1 MLIKNEVHDFIVKVD
16 IMLFPKKNTSFFDES
31 RGQTKGGNKND

>member
-16 IMLFPKKNTSFFDES
+16 IMLFPKKKYFVLWRIPWSDQ
-31 RGQTKGGNKND
+31 RWK